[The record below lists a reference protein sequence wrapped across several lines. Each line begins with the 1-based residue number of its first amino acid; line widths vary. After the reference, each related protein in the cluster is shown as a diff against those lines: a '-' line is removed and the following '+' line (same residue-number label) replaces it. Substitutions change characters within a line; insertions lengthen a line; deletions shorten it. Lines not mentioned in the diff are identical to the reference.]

1 MPIKIEPTIKY
12 IKFLSKIEKATIN
25 VPNKDERTPKINIFF
40 LPNLPINSETGINN
54 NASVKNCNES
64 GSVAYSC
71 FGDRTNPTK
80 PVFIMPMLVVVT
92 DKPWAIA
99 KTKTFFFA
107 KSNFDLN

>member
-1 MPIKIEPTIKY
+1 MKIEPTIKY
-12 IKFLSKIEKATIN
+12 IKFLSNIEKATIN
-25 VPNKDERTPKINIFF
+25 VPNNDERTPKINIFF

-54 NASVKNCNES
+54 NANVKSCSER